1 MILLC
6 LVVLSVI
13 LMPYS
18 QAYASTKVINR
29 GGSNL
34 AYMSLTFDDG
44 GSVENVKSVL
54 DTLDEY
60 EVQATFFFLGSFI
73 DKNPELIKDLVDR
86 GHEMG
91 NHSYSHPNFTKISYN
106 KIISELSS
114 SATAFKNATG
124 QDIKPYVR
132 PPYGAKNNNVLN
144 AIADAGYTHT
154 IMWNVDTNDWKRK
167 TSTELVNHVLSNAGN
182 GNIVLMHTTPSSN
195 SAKAL
200 PKMIEGLQSSGYKLV
215 SISELIEASP
225 YTAPKL
231 GVDEISEV
239 EFLNNL
245 LYTKT
250 GSFLSAV
257 EEIQKSAAELG
268 LIEGTSNISFSK
280 AYTKEEMIA
289 MIKKLYPL
297 KSDIDK
303 KFANVEFKKSNLEQI
318 IKLLKE

>member
-1 MILLC
+1 M
-6 LVVLSVI
+6 
-13 LMPYS
+13 
-18 QAYASTKVINR
+18 
-29 GGSNL
+29 
-34 AYMSLTFDDG
+34 
-44 GSVENVKSVL
+44 
-54 DTLDEY
+54 
-60 EVQATFFFLGSFI
+60 
-73 DKNPELIKDLVDR
+73 
-86 GHEMG
+86 
-91 NHSYSHPNFTKISYN
+91 
-106 KIISELSS
+106 
-114 SATAFKNATG
+114 
-124 QDIKPYVR
+124 KPYVR
-132 PPYGAKNNNVLN
+132 PPYGAKNNTVLN
-144 AIADAGYTHT
+144 AISDVGYTHT
-154 IMWNVDTNDWKRK
+154 VLWNVDTNDWKNK
-167 TSTELVNHVLSNAGN
+167 SSDEIASHVLKNSGN
-182 GNIVLMHTTPSSN
+182 GNIVLMHTIPNSN

-200 PKMIEGLQSSGYKLV
+200 PKIIEGLQSIGYKLV

-250 GSFLSAV
+250 GSFLSTA
-257 EEIQKSAAELG
+257 EEIQKSATELG

-303 KFANVEFKKSNLEQI
+303 TFANVEFKKSNLEQI